1 MFYGDYYGIPHD
13 NVPPVPQL
21 VRLIKIRELYA
32 YGTGRLFFDNNSLVG
47 FTREGDAEHPN
58 SGVAV
63 LITDGC
69 GGSKRMYMGECW
81 AGCQLVDAL
90 ESVHETVEIGND
102 GWGTF
107 SVNGGS
113 VGGWGGEPADEYLYL
128 NF

>member
-69 GGSKRMYMGECW
+69 GGSKRMYVGQRL
-81 AGCQLVDAL
+81 AGQTMLDAL
-90 ESVHETVEIGND
+90 GHVTGTTVIDGN

-107 SVNGGS
+107 SVQGGS
-113 VGGWGGEPADEYLYL
+113 VSVWLTESALKYLYL
-128 NF
+128 NI